1 MSSGMRARPLGR
13 VRRQCSKRS
22 ANSVNAS
29 SAGVSIGI
37 DIGSISQI
45 DHEMG
50 LYLRSAT
57 LQMSRTLTG
66 STRCCYSRIHQLQYR
81 KRTEIAVEIVRQLEA
96 GDQFPQVHYG
106 FDKGVFRLP

>member
-1 MSSGMRARPLGR
+1 MRARPLGR

-22 ANSVNAS
+22 ANAVKAA
-29 SAGVSIGI
+29 SAGVSIGV

-50 LYLRSAT
+50 LYLRSTT

-66 STRCCYSRIHQLQYR
+66 STRANRDHYSLTQKRKPPHFWKPCMATFLQTVIHAP
-81 KRTEIAVEIVRQLEA
+81 T
-96 GDQFPQVHYG
+96 
-106 FDKGVFRLP
+106 

>member
-1 MSSGMRARPLGR
+1 MRARPLGR

-29 SAGVSIGI
+29 SAGVSIGV

-50 LYLRSAT
+50 LYLRSTT

-66 STRCCYSRIHQLQYR
+66 STLIDATQCRAPSS
-81 KRTEIAVEIVRQLEA
+81 
-96 GDQFPQVHYG
+96 QVLI
-106 FDKGVFRLP
+106 K